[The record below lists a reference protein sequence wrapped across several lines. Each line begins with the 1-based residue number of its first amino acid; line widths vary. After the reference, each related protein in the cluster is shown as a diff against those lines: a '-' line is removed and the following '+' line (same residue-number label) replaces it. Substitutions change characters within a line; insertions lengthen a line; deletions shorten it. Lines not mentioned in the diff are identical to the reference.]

1 MLWNL
6 SYHQTADLRGAAIQE
21 SARRVHAQT
30 IELVDSQMKALDEK
44 TQALDDFVIK
54 GIASVAHVLSLARGH
69 VAAKYQQHE
78 DCLSDVA
85 STFRTSV
92 SALQDNVVQTRKSI
106 SHNSNVF
113 SSNNDARATSIREFE
128 TKSSENVSVL
138 KKKILKHEILED
150 IPTSETPK
158 KRNYPIPSSLPTTR
172 PHEEILGQ
180 MNKMPLSNVDV
191 NLTGQTP
198 SAARVHNIMLEKTA
212 PMENSFVKKV
222 ETPPFDKG
230 FAVEKITSEGRENSV
245 FKSKLAAPSRKRA
258 LGSH

>member
-1 MLWNL
+1 
-6 SYHQTADLRGAAIQE
+6 
-21 SARRVHAQT
+21 
-30 IELVDSQMKALDEK
+30 MKALDEK

-54 GIASVAHVLSLARGH
+54 GFISVAYSLILARGH

-78 DCLSDVA
+78 DSLSDVA

-92 SALQDNVVQTRKSI
+92 SALQENVAQTRKSI
-106 SHNSNVF
+106 SHNSNAF
-113 SSNNDARATSIREFE
+113 AGNSDARATSVRDFQ
-128 TKSSENVSVL
+128 TQSSENVSSL
-138 KKKILKHEILED
+138 RKKILKHEILED

-158 KRNYPIPSSLPTTR
+158 KRNYPIPSTLPSTR

-191 NLTGQTP
+191 NLTSQTP
-198 SAARVHNIMLEKTA
+198 SAARVHNIMLEKSG
-212 PMENSFVKKV
+212 PMDNSFEKKLV
-222 ETPPFDKG
+222 TPSFEKG
-230 FAVEKITSEGRENSV
+230 IAMEKIASEGRENSV

>member
-1 MLWNL
+1 
-6 SYHQTADLRGAAIQE
+6 
-21 SARRVHAQT
+21 
-30 IELVDSQMKALDEK
+30 MKALDEK

-54 GIASVAHVLSLARGH
+54 GIDPVCHILILARGH

-92 SALQDNVVQTRKSI
+92 STLQENVAQTRKSI
-106 SHNSNVF
+106 SHNSNALA
-113 SSNNDARATSIREFE
+113 SNSDARATSIREFE
-128 TKSSENVSVL
+128 TKSSENASIL

-158 KRNYPIPSSLPTTR
+158 KRNYPIPSSWPATR

-180 MNKMPLSNVDV
+180 MNKMPLGNVDV
-191 NLTGQTP
+191 NLASQTP
-198 SAARVHNIMLEKTA
+198 SAARIHNVMLEKTA
-212 PMENSFVKKV
+212 PTENSFVKKL

-230 FAVEKITSEGRENSV
+230 IAVEKITSEGRENSV

>member
-1 MLWNL
+1 
-6 SYHQTADLRGAAIQE
+6 
-21 SARRVHAQT
+21 
-30 IELVDSQMKALDEK
+30 MKALDEK

-54 GIASVAHVLSLARGH
+54 GFVSVTHLLILARGH

-78 DCLSDVA
+78 DSLSDVA

-92 SALQDNVVQTRKSI
+92 STLQGNVAQTRQSI
-106 SHNSNVF
+106 SQNSNAF
-113 SSNNDARATSIREFE
+113 AGNSDERATSIREFE
-128 TKSSENVSVL
+128 THSSEKVSML
-138 KKKILKHEILED
+138 KKKVLKHEILED

-158 KRNYPIPSSLPTTR
+158 KRNYHVPTSWPTTR

-191 NLTGQTP
+191 NLTSQTP

-212 PMENSFVKKV
+212 PIENSFEKKLV
-222 ETPPFDKG
+222 TPPFEKG
-230 FAVEKITSEGRENSV
+230 IPVEKIASDGRENSV